1 MHVNCLVQYRVCP
14 LVGIQQ
20 MIFIMMIDV
29 SWTLPMMS
37 GILLSM
43 LANNLFNQ
51 MYFLLVTGHK
61 TSKASVSQLLDSRYW
76 LI

>member
-1 MHVNCLVQYRVCP
+1 
-14 LVGIQQ
+14 

-43 LANNLFNQ
+43 LTNNLFNQ
-51 MYFLLVTGHK
+51 TYFLLVTGCK
-61 TSKASVSQLLDSRYW
+61 TSTVSVSQLLDSRYW

>member
-1 MHVNCLVQYRVCP
+1 MHVNCLVQYRVCL

-43 LANNLFNQ
+43 LTNNLFNQ
-51 MYFLLVTGHK
+51 MYFLLVTVCK
-61 TSKASVSQLLDSRYW
+61 TSIYVSQLLDSRYW

>member
-1 MHVNCLVQYRVCP
+1 MYYKLMMVLKAFFP
-14 LVGIQQ
+14 PK
-20 MIFIMMIDV
+20 MIFKMMIDV

-43 LANNLFNQ
+43 LTNNLFNQ
-51 MYFLLVTGHK
+51 MYFLLVTVCK
-61 TSKASVSQLLDSRYW
+61 TSIYVSQLLDSRYW